1 MSLELATYKSMK
13 LSQLKKIYDANV
25 INITKYYTYVIN
37 SISNNRKIANS
48 IRLTQINSVRNILNA
63 ELYNLKNTYVSNQSK
78 IINFVQTKIV
88 INKSKKALLIGI
100 NYTGTQYQ
108 LNGCINDTESIKTRL
123 KSIGFNDNDI
133 TIMTDVTNMRPTRD
147 NILQSFQKL
156 LVNSEPGDL
165 LFFFFSGHG
174 SYILDKNGDDATGYD
189 QSIVSSDF
197 QAVIDDELKSII
209 LKYLKKNVTLFGL
222 FDSCFSGS
230 VLDLKCQYYDS
241 LNYDNFVAHTNE
253 IETDGN
259 VIMISG
265 CTDKQTSA
273 DAEFNNKAN
282 GALTWSLL
290 ETLKIKQSNTMTW
303 RSLIRNMRDILK
315 KNNFEQIPQ
324 LSSGQFVDVESVI
337 FI

>member
-13 LSQLKKIYDANV
+13 LSQLKKNYDANV
-25 INITKYYTYVIN
+25 INITKYYTNIMNTIN
-37 SISNNRKIANS
+37 NNRKIANS
-48 IRLTQINSVRNILNA
+48 IRIGQINSVRDVLNSN
-63 ELYNLKNTYVSNQSK
+63 LYNLKNTYTSLQSK
-78 IINFVQTKIV
+78 IINFVPNKIT

-100 NYTGTQYQ
+100 NYNGTQYQ
-108 LNGCINDTESIKTRL
+108 LNGCINDTQSIKTRL
-123 KSIGFNDNDI
+123 QSIGFNDTNI
-133 TIMTDVTNMRPTRD
+133 TIMTDVTELKPTRD
-147 NILQSFQKL
+147 NILQSFKGL
-156 LVNSEPGDL
+156 LINSEPGDL

-174 SYILDKNGDDATGYD
+174 SYIVDKNGDEESGYD
-189 QSIVSSDF
+189 QAIVSSDI
-197 QAVIDDELKSII
+197 QLIVDDELKNMIS
-209 LKYLKKNVTLFGL
+209 KYLKKDVTLFGL

-241 LNYDNFVAHTNE
+241 LNYDNFIAHENE
-253 IETDGN
+253 LETDGN
-259 VIMISG
+259 VIMVSG

-273 DAEFNNKAN
+273 DADFNNKAN

-290 ETLKIKQSNTMTW
+290 QTLSLKQSSTMTW

-324 LSSGQFVDVESVI
+324 LSSGQFVDVESLI